1 MQQEIQRR
9 KGVPGLD
16 EFTPHTCLRRRR
28 RAVERRR
35 RTCRSSRD
43 SKKTRVLVT
52 GADGFVGRHLVPYL
66 VAQGYSVI
74 AASRA
79 ATTFDNPDVT
89 AVPLSDLSR
98 LFDWQPLLDQC
109 DAVVHLAGIA
119 HKYAGD
125 DFYDR
130 VNHRATSALAR
141 AISRGAT
148 KHLVFISS
156 IAAQSGSYADHDLTE
171 DDFPTPNNAYGRS
184 KFAAEQAIR
193 AAGISFT
200 ILRPVVIYGEGEK
213 GNFATVHRLSRL
225 PIPLPFGALYC
236 AAIRAVDPEF
246 QLGRRDRAEQ
256 SPRAGRNLHRVRPGT
271 GHGRRSHRAS
281 PRQPRQTTLA
291 DAGARKLDQGCR
303 SRPPARVRFG
313 SGSANLWWLHRKAA
327 CDRLGAVLNDRLRRS
342 RRAQNRRCPSDVKH
356 AAGAWRQVNP
366 SSLQG
371 HVRPKFAAP
380 WEALHDLPPC
390 RI

>member
-1 MQQEIQRR
+1 MNSRPLPACNGDDAQ
-9 KGVPGLD
+9 PGARSDILD
-16 EFTPHTCLRRRR
+16 S
-28 RAVERRR
+28 
-35 RTCRSSRD
+35 RSSG
-43 SKKTRVLVT
+43 KTRVLVT

-79 ATTFDNPDVT
+79 VTAFNNPDVT

-98 LFDWQPLLDQC
+98 KFDWQPLLDQC

-141 AISRGAT
+141 AISRSTT

-171 DDFPTPNNAYGRS
+171 EDFPTPSNAYGRS

-213 GNFATVHRLSRL
+213 GNFATVHRISRL
-225 PIPLPFGALYC
+225 PIPLPFGAMSAQRSVLSI
-236 AAIRAVDPEF
+236 ANFNSAVVTA
-246 QLGRRDRAEQ
+246 LR
-256 SPRAGRNLHRVRPGT
+256 SPRARGEIFIVSNPAPVTVTELISRYRTSLGKPRWLISVPEGWIRM
-271 GHGRRSHRAS
+271 SLRAAGQNAIWE
-281 PRQPRQTTLA
+281 RIGQPLVA
-291 DAGARKLDQGCR
+291 
-303 SRPPARVRFG
+303 PPAKLLSIG
-313 SGSANLWWLHRKAA
+313 
-327 CDRLGAVLNDRLRRS
+327 
-342 RRAQNRRCPSDVKH
+342 
-356 AAGAWRQVNP
+356 
-366 SSLQG
+366 
-371 HVRPKFAAP
+371 
-380 WEALHDLPPC
+380 WEPV
-390 RI
+390 